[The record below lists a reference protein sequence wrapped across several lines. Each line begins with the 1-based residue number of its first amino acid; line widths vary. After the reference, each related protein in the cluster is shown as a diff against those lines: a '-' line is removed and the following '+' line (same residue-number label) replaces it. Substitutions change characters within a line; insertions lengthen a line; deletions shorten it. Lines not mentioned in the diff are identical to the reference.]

1 MLNSDDIKKI
11 LELSDKDLNK
21 KIIAVMKAT
30 GKDVSGE
37 IPAESLDM
45 IKRTISKM
53 SENDIKNIIANVPEE
68 KIQQIKNVVKNDT

>member
-11 LELSDKDLNK
+11 LELSDKDLNE
-21 KIIAVMKAT
+21 KIIAAMKAT